1 MKKED
6 QSSKRDHW
14 DMRKKVKELLE
25 TGKKKLDDLDSV
37 WGKTKKELQAAMKVI
52 EKGTEKAAEKTIS
65 LGKQAGFQSQVY
77 LNQMKLQKAL
87 AELGGR
93 VFFLTRRHS
102 KSLDLEDKKALKMIK
117 KITEMD
123 KEIQEL
129 KKNVKSAGK

>member
-1 MKKED
+1 MKKEEKP
-6 QSSKRDHW
+6 SEPEHW
-14 DMRKKVKELLE
+14 DMKKKAKELLQ
-25 TGKKKLDDLDSV
+25 TGKRKLDDLDSV

-77 LNQMKLQKAL
+77 LNQMKLQKSF

-93 VFFLTRRHS
+93 VYFLMRRHS
-102 KSLDLEDKKALKMIK
+102 KSLDLEDKKALGMIK

-123 KEIQEL
+123 KNIQEL
-129 KKNVKSAGK
+129 KENVKSSRK